1 MNFLKTI
8 AIALV
13 ACCFL
18 GATVCGAEESKTE
31 GVEYGLYITPKL
43 NWSFYTGDYI
53 DGPGVNRVRSGT
65 NSLGGGLS
73 LGYDFWHKFDIPVRA
88 ELEYMMRGD
97 ANFNANETN
106 VKAKAPKTAFA
117 NFYLDYQNESTLTPY
132 ITAGAGMAFIGDRSN
147 FAWNA
152 GTGVRFEITNNVAL
166 DLAVRYVD
174 FGKYELTGDYDS
186 SINSIDT
193 SLGIAYTF

>member
-1 MNFLKTI
+1 MKFLKTI
-8 AIALV
+8 FLTLALI
-13 ACCFL
+13 C
-18 GATVCGAEESKTE
+18 CGAFCTLPDAQAE
-31 GVEYGLYITPKL
+31 GVEYGVYITPKL

-53 DGPGVNRVRSGT
+53 DGPGVNRTQSGT
-65 NSLGGGLS
+65 NSLGGGMA

-88 ELEYMMRGD
+88 ELEYMMRAD
-97 ANFNANETN
+97 ANFNTNETN

-152 GTGVRFEITNNVAL
+152 GTGVRFEITENIDL
-166 DLAVRYVD
+166 DFSIRYVD
-174 FGKYELTGDYDS
+174 FGKYSFDEYES
-186 SINSIDT
+186 SISSIDT
-193 SLGIAYTF
+193 SIGLAYTF